1 MDEDHPDLAETT
13 TSFTG
18 NSDICQQLLDR
29 YAHSSAPQHR
39 HLCATAAAT
48 RSIIQSS
55 DLPLAPVSYFASTIT
70 SLSNS
75 KSLDST
81 ALAALTSF
89 LSIVLPLVQKGE
101 IKHEKAA
108 EAVGFLVEIVEESS
122 GSSGTSS
129 VRALVKCVG
138 VLVAEFCNSNDWYS
152 VKLGL
157 EWLLKF
163 SLDKRPKVRKCAQDC
178 VLMVFK
184 SFESS
189 AVIKKASTSVY
200 SLLKDHMALAV
211 KMTLSESVDGSK
223 DDTMSRPEYQEVIHL
238 LNVIKHAVPYLSVKM
253 RSKVLSQLMKI
264 TSPQFSAVTRHIF
277 DIISVIFETS
287 GAEVIVP
294 SAEDIINLL
303 VSYISLGDK
312 NPVDTSL
319 FAATLAKTALIKL
332 HDGDIKEWTVYL
344 PMVTESISGLLS
356 SEADTALKA
365 SNIFKELINC
375 LIDGKNFSTIK
386 NQGTEDEA
394 IHSDE
399 FEAIKTTCTILYNAI
414 STSSLIPNEHF
425 LAAIA
430 FLFLKLGEVSDI
442 FMKDIVLTLADL
454 MNVASGSALDI
465 EHLQDCIG
473 SAIVAMGPEKLLGLL
488 PISLSAKDLSCSN
501 TWLIPILKKNIV
513 GSSLGFFMS
522 HIIPLAESF
531 QKASCKVK
539 KTVIGQ
545 DLQAYA
551 RGCWELLPA
560 FCCKP
565 SDTCQNFGALAKLLI
580 PFLKK
585 DSSMLEDIATSLQEL
600 VNENKSALVSD
611 QGSGGLTKV
620 QNTGLVENLAVDLKS
635 RHFYSKKIASRNV
648 KALASASKELLQALT
663 NVLFETPPDK
673 RRHLKG
679 AIECLASITDS
690 SVTTQIFTDSLE
702 KFQLIDDI
710 HEHEKLESEAN
721 GSPDEEDTQDSD
733 ATSIRKVA
741 KRCQI
746 LDLASCFADGSSEDL
761 VKLIYSVIR
770 RAIQATGEVG
780 HVEAY
785 QTLSRILEKHSW
797 FCSSHFAEVIDLLIG
812 VKCHITSLKSRFAC
826 FRALLIH
833 AIMSNVDEDNTKAFL
848 ILNEII
854 LALKDSNEEGRK
866 ASYDFLN
873 GINSELRNSSN
884 ATSDGPYHKV
894 ISMIMGYLSGSS
906 PHIKSGV
913 VAALSVFVYN
923 DPNICLL
930 MPDIVPSVL
939 ELLHSKA
946 VEVTKA
952 VLGFVKVLV
961 SCLQTN
967 DLQHF
972 LFDIVNAILP
982 WSSNSRYHFR
992 SKVTIIL
999 EIMMRKSGSGAI
1011 KALVPE
1017 KYKHFV
1023 QGVLENRHGK
1033 TSSKVA
1039 GTTETKP
1046 ELSDLSPK
1054 RHQKRKFVGSA
1065 ILSKEEGSRG
1075 PKRTREKKQDA
1086 GKSSKR
1092 IGDYNHDHLKRG
1104 KSNQPQG
1111 GDTGAKKH
1119 MERTKMKQKNEGN
1132 VHRPQNTSKI
1142 SKHKKAGKKQKKIN

>member
-1 MDEDHPDLAETT
+1 MDEDHQDLAETT

-29 YAHSSAPQHR
+29 YAHSTAPQHR
-39 HLCATAAAT
+39 HLCATAAAI

-55 DLPLAPVSYFASTIT
+55 ELPLTPVSYFAATIT

-89 LSIVLPLVQKGE
+89 LSIVLPLVHKGE
-101 IKHEKAA
+101 IKEEKAA
-108 EAVGFLVEIVEESS
+108 EAVGFLVEIVE
-122 GSSGTSS
+122 GSNGSLGTSS
-129 VRALVKCVG
+129 VRAVVKCVG
-138 VLVAEFCNSNDWYS
+138 VLAAEFCDSNDWNS

-157 EWLLKF
+157 EWLLKL

-178 VLMVFK
+178 VLTVFK

-189 AVIKKASTSVY
+189 AAIKKASKSVY
-200 SLLKDHMALAV
+200 SLLNEHMSLAI
-211 KMTLSESVDGSK
+211 KMTVSKSVDGFK
-223 DDTMSRPEYQEVIHL
+223 DDTMSRPECQEVLHL
-238 LNVIKHAVPYLSVKM
+238 LNVIKHVVPYLSVKM
-253 RSKVLSQLMKI
+253 RSKVLSQLSKTM
-264 TSPQFSAVTRHIF
+264 SPQFSALTRHIF
-277 DIISVIFETS
+277 DVISVIFETS
-287 GAEVIVP
+287 GTDVILP
-294 SAEDIINLL
+294 CAEDIINLL

-312 NPVDTSL
+312 NPADTSL
-319 FAATLAKTALIKL
+319 FAATLVKTVLCKL
-332 HDGDIKEWTVYL
+332 QDGDVKEWTVYL

-356 SEADTALKA
+356 AEADTALKA

-375 LIDGKNFSTIK
+375 LIDGKHFSTIK
-386 NQGTEDEA
+386 NQGIEDEV

-399 FEAIKTTCTILYNAI
+399 FEAIKTTCAVFYNAL
-414 STSSLIPNEHF
+414 STSSCFPNEHF
-425 LAAIA
+425 LAAIS
-430 FLFLKLGEVSDI
+430 FLFLKLGEISDM
-442 FMKDIVLTLADL
+442 FTKDIVLKLADL

-473 SAIVAMGPEKLLGLL
+473 SAIVAMGPEKLIGLL
-488 PISLSAKDLSCSN
+488 PISLGAKDLSCSN

-565 SDTCQNFGALAKLLI
+565 IDTSQNFGALAKLLI

-585 DSSMLEDIATSLQEL
+585 DSSMLEDIVISLQEL
-600 VNENKSALVSD
+600 VNQNKSALTSD
-611 QGSGGLTKV
+611 HGSEGQTKV
-620 QNTGLVENLAVDLKS
+620 QNTGLAESIAVDLKS
-635 RHFYSKKIASRNV
+635 RHFYSKRTASRNI
-648 KALASASKELLQALT
+648 KALASGSKELLQALT
-663 NVLFETPPDK
+663 NVLFKTHPDK
-673 RRHLKG
+673 HRHLKG
-679 AIECLASITDS
+679 AIECFASITDS
-690 SVTTQIFTDSLE
+690 SVTTQIFIASLE
-702 KFQLIDDI
+702 KFQLIEDI
-710 HEHEKLESEAN
+710 CERGKLESGTN
-721 GSPDEEDTQDSD
+721 GSADVEDSD
-733 ATSIRKVA
+733 ATSIKKDA
-741 KRCQI
+741 NRCRI
-746 LDLASCFADGSSEDL
+746 LDLASCFVDGSSEDL

-770 RAIQATGEVG
+770 RALQATGEVG

-797 FCSSHFAEVIDLLIG
+797 FRSSHFVEVTDLLIG
-812 VKCHITSLKSRFAC
+812 MKSNITSLKSRFAC
-826 FRALLIH
+826 FRILLVH

-854 LALKDSNEEGRK
+854 LALKDSDEEGRK
-866 ASYDFLN
+866 ASYDVLN

-884 ATSDGPYHKV
+884 ATSDGPYRKV

-939 ELLHSKA
+939 ELLHSKS

-961 SCLQTN
+961 SCLQAN

-972 LFDIVNAILP
+972 LCDIVNGILP
-982 WSSNSRYHFR
+982 WSSISRHHFR
-992 SKVTIIL
+992 SKITVIL
-999 EIMMRKSGSGAI
+999 EIMMRKSGSGTI

-1023 QGVLENRHGK
+1023 LGVIENRHGK

-1039 GTTETKP
+1039 ETTESRP
-1046 ELSDLSPK
+1046 EISDSTPK
-1054 RHQKRKFVGSA
+1054 WHQKRKFVGSA
-1065 ILSKEEGSRG
+1065 ISSKEEGSRG
-1075 PKRTREKKQDA
+1075 PKRTRDKIQDA
-1086 GKSSKR
+1086 GKSFKR
-1092 IGDYNHDHLKRG
+1092 VGDFNHDHLKRG

-1111 GDTGAKKH
+1111 GKTGARKNT
-1119 MERTKMKQKNEGN
+1119 ERTKMKQKNEGN
-1132 VHRPQNTSKI
+1132 ILRPHNAFKN
-1142 SKHKKAGKKQKKIN
+1142 SKHKKAGKKQQKID